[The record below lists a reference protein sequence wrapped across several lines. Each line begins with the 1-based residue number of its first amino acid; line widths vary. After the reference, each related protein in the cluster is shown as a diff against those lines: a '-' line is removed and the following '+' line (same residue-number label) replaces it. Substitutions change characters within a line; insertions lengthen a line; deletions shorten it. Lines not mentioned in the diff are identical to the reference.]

1 LNLSF
6 FIAKK
11 YFFSKKKKNF
21 INVISLIS
29 MLVVGIGTMAL
40 IIVLSVFNGLEGLLR
55 STYGSFDAE
64 VIVSATQGKSFVY
77 TDDLKTKIEGSEAID
92 LIAEVIEDNVLIK
105 YKNAQRVVR
114 MKGVSES
121 FIDQQ
126 RLQSSLVYGELKLSE
141 EDLNYAIIGRGV
153 QYDLSINP
161 NNDFFSLQVYYPKNI
176 GPGVTNP
183 SKIYNTKRAIPASIF
198 SIEKYYDENYIIVSL
213 DFATDLL
220 SYNQKRTALEISLKP
235 GKDRKKAALALNNLL
250 GDDYT
255 VRSGDQLHADLFKF
269 MKWEKLIVFM
279 TFFLIIAIASINIYF
294 SLTMLVIDKKKDI
307 ATLHALG
314 TSKKVIRWVFLSVGM
329 IIAFTGASLG
339 LTLGLIIS
347 GLQQEYGFVSMGMQ
361 SALMTAY
368 PVIISI
374 SDVFLTAFAI
384 IVITLLATIQ
394 PAILATKNL
403 SPQS

>member
-1 LNLSF
+1 
-6 FIAKK
+6 
-11 YFFSKKKKNF
+11 
-21 INVISLIS
+21 

-40 IIVLSVFNGLEGLLR
+40 IIVLSVFNGLEGLLK

-77 TDDLKTKIEGSEAID
+77 TDDLKAKIESSEAVD

-126 RLQSSLVYGELKLSE
+126 RLQNSLVYGELKLSE

-161 NNDFFSLQVYYPKNI
+161 NNDFFSLQVYYPKNV

-183 SKIYNTKRAIPASIF
+183 SKIYNNKRVIHASVF

-213 DFATDLL
+213 DFAADLL

-235 GKDRKKAALALNNLL
+235 GKDGKKAALALNNLL

-255 VRSGDQLHADLFKF
+255 VRSGDELHADLFKF

-314 TSKKVIRWVFLSVGM
+314 ASKKVIRWVFLSVGM

-339 LTLGLIIS
+339 LTLGLMIS

-374 SDVFLTAFAI
+374 SDVFLTVFAI
-384 IVITLLATIQ
+384 IIITLLATIQ

>member
-1 LNLSF
+1 LNLPL

-21 INVISLIS
+21 INVISMIS

-55 STYGSFDAE
+55 STYGSFDPE
-64 VIVSATQGKSFVY
+64 IIVTVNRGKSFVF
-77 TDDLKTKIEGSEAID
+77 TDDLREKIESIEAVD

-121 FIDQQ
+121 FVHQE
-126 RLQSSLVYGELKLSE
+126 RLQNSLVYGELKLSE
-141 EDLNYAIIGRGV
+141 KNLNYAIIGRGV

-176 GPGVTNP
+176 GPGLTNP
-183 SKIYNTKRAIPASIF
+183 SKLYNSKRAIPASVF
-198 SIEKYYDENYIIVSL
+198 SVEKYYDENYIIVSL
-213 DFATDLL
+213 DFAIDLL
-220 SYNQKRTALEISLKP
+220 SYDQKRTALEISLKP
-235 GKDRKKAALALNNLL
+235 GQDEQKAALKLKNLIS
-250 GDDYT
+250 DNYI
-255 VRSGDQLHADLFKF
+255 VRSGDELHADLFKF

-307 ATLHALG
+307 ATLYALG
-314 TSKKVIRWVFLSVGM
+314 ASKKVIQVIFLSVGM
-329 IIAFTGASLG
+329 IISFAGATLG
-339 LTLGLIIS
+339 LTLGLMIS
-347 GLQQEYGFVSMGMQ
+347 GLQQKYGFVSMGMQ

-368 PVIISI
+368 PVIISV
-374 SDVFLTAFAI
+374 SDILITAFSI
-384 IVITLLATIQ
+384 ILITLLATVQ
-394 PAILATKNL
+394 PALLSTKNL
-403 SPQS
+403 SFQS

>member
-1 LNLSF
+1 
-6 FIAKK
+6 
-11 YFFSKKKKNF
+11 
-21 INVISLIS
+21 
-29 MLVVGIGTMAL
+29 M
-40 IIVLSVFNGLEGLLR
+40 
-55 STYGSFDAE
+55 
-64 VIVSATQGKSFVY
+64 
-77 TDDLKTKIEGSEAID
+77 
-92 LIAEVIEDNVLIK
+92 
-105 YKNAQRVVR
+105 
-114 MKGVSES
+114 
-121 FIDQQ
+121 
-126 RLQSSLVYGELKLSE
+126 
-141 EDLNYAIIGRGV
+141 AII
-153 QYDLSINP
+153 
-161 NNDFFSLQVYYPKNI
+161 
-176 GPGVTNP
+176 
-183 SKIYNTKRAIPASIF
+183 
-198 SIEKYYDENYIIVSL
+198 
-213 DFATDLL
+213 
-220 SYNQKRTALEISLKP
+220 
-235 GKDRKKAALALNNLL
+235 RKKAALALNNLL

-314 TSKKVIRWVFLSVGM
+314 ASKKVIRWVFLSVGM

-347 GLQQEYGFVSMGMQ
+347 GLQQEYGFISMGMQ

-374 SDVFLTAFAI
+374 SDVFLTSLAI

-403 SPQS
+403 SPQCWALLILLWNNFLTLEVLFQQKSNES

>member
-1 LNLSF
+1 LNLPF

-21 INVISLIS
+21 INVISVIS

-77 TDDLKTKIEGSEAID
+77 TDDLKTKIEGLEAVD

-126 RLQSSLVYGELKLSE
+126 RLQNSLVYGELKLSE
-141 EDLNYAIIGRGV
+141 ENLNYAIIGRGV

-176 GPGVTNP
+176 GPRVTNP
-183 SKIYNTKRAIPASIF
+183 SKIYNTKRVITASVF

-213 DFATDLL
+213 DFAADLL

-235 GKDRKKAALALNNLL
+235 GKDEKKAAIALKNLL
-250 GDDYT
+250 GKAYT
-255 VRSGDQLHADLFKF
+255 VRSGDELHADLFKF

-314 TSKKVIRWVFLSVGM
+314 ASKKVIRWTFLSVGM

-374 SDVFLTAFAI
+374 SDVFLTVFAI

-403 SPQS
+403 SLQS

>member
-1 LNLSF
+1 
-6 FIAKK
+6 
-11 YFFSKKKKNF
+11 
-21 INVISLIS
+21 

-77 TDDLKTKIEGSEAID
+77 TDDLKTKIEGSEAVD

-183 SKIYNTKRAIPASIF
+183 SKIYNTKRAIPASVF

-255 VRSGDQLHADLFKF
+255 VRSGDELHADLFKF

-294 SLTMLVIDKKKDI
+294 SLTMLVIDKKKRHSDPSC
-307 ATLHALG
+307 LRRF
-314 TSKKVIRWVFLSVGM
+314 KKGHPVGLF
-329 IIAFTGASLG
+329 ICRYDHCVHGCQLR
-339 LTLGLIIS
+339 
-347 GLQQEYGFVSMGMQ
+347 
-361 SALMTAY
+361 AY
-368 PVIISI
+368 PRPDNLRSSTGIWLC
-374 SDVFLTAFAI
+374 FNGNAI
-384 IVITLLATIQ
+384 RPDDGLPSNYFHL
-394 PAILATKNL
+394 
-403 SPQS
+403 